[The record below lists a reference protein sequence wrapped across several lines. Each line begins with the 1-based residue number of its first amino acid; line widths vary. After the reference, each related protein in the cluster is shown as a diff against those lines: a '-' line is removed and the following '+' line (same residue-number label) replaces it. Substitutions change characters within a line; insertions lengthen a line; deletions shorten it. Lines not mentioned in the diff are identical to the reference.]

1 MDTVVT
7 SSDRPERRKSRRVI
21 ADAASRGRLKTS
33 IPVTILN
40 LSMDGLLMELKA
52 PLRPGM
58 TYDLSV
64 TFPASPVSAMV
75 RITRC
80 RAGGTVEDGRGG
92 RCLLFRA
99 GAIFEGLSGAQR
111 DRIRSVVES
120 GLAAEGGSPGILQ
133 RG

>member
-1 MDTVVT
+1 MDTAEA
-7 SSDRPERRKSRRVI
+7 SSVRPERRKSPRVI
-21 ADAASRGRLKTS
+21 ADAACRGRLKTT

-58 TYDLSV
+58 TYDLSA

-92 RCLLFRA
+92 RCLLFLA
-99 GAIFEGLSGAQR
+99 GATFEGLSAAQR
-111 DRIRSVVES
+111 GRLQSVVAS
-120 GLAAEGGSPGILQ
+120 GHAVEGASPGILR

>member
-7 SSDRPERRKSRRVI
+7 TSARPERRKSPRVI
-21 ADAASRGRLKTS
+21 ADAASRGHLKTT

-58 TYDLSV
+58 TYDLTA
-64 TFPASPVSAMV
+64 TFPASLVHGMV
-75 RITRC
+75 RVTRC
-80 RAGGTVEDGRGG
+80 RAGGYVEDGRGG

-99 GAIFEGLSGAQR
+99 GATFEGLSGAQR
-111 DRIRSVVES
+111 GRLQAVVES
-120 GLAAEGGSPGILQ
+120 GLAADTASPGILR